1 MTLTREI
8 MPGHS
13 TILLIILTGRPATPA
28 EISDF
33 EEKWSEIFT
42 ELRRCFKLFS

>member
-1 MTLTREI
+1 
-8 MPGHS
+8 MPCHS

-42 ELRRCFKLFS
+42 ELSVVLSCSPDLRCR